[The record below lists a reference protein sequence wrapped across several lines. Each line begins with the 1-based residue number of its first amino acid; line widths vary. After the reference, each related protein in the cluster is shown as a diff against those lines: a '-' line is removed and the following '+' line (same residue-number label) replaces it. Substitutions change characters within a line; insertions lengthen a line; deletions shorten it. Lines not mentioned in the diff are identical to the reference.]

1 MEPHP
6 AKTRPKFDSHFLPA
20 YSPSQGSHAV
30 IPPSVRK
37 SGIAVP
43 VLFGVAVNSFLFR
56 CNQLNRPPPFRAVR
70 RRLSEDGFHCMAKGT
85 FGERLK
91 RERELREVTLDEV
104 SKATRISARF
114 LQALENEDWP
124 KLPGGVFGRGFVR
137 TIARYLGLGEES
149 LLAEYDLARGEGAIS
164 APPKPEER
172 IPSPPKW
179 LPVAAVLVIL
189 LLFAGLIFG
198 GIYAWRKIKARR
210 LAKPQQSSIVQPT
223 PAMATL
229 APAAPAAKISLQ
241 LAVSTSAPTHMR
253 ILADGK
259 AVLDADL
266 LAGQNR
272 RFAASNQFEVSTSD
286 SSAVLLELNGNM
298 IAPLGTPGSSGK
310 IVLSAKDL
318 RQVPG
323 GVSKP

>member
-1 MEPHP
+1 
-6 AKTRPKFDSHFLPA
+6 
-20 YSPSQGSHAV
+20 
-30 IPPSVRK
+30 
-37 SGIAVP
+37 
-43 VLFGVAVNSFLFR
+43 
-56 CNQLNRPPPFRAVR
+56 
-70 RRLSEDGFHCMAKGT
+70 MAKGT

-91 RERELREVTLDEV
+91 RERELREVTLEEV
-104 SKATRISARF
+104 SKSTRISARF
-114 LQALENEDWP
+114 LRALENEDWP

-149 LLAEYDLARGEGAIS
+149 LLAEYDMARGEGTLA

-179 LPVAAVLVIL
+179 IPVAAVVVIL
-189 LLFAGLIFG
+189 LLLAGLIFG
-198 GIYAWRKIKARR
+198 GIYGWRKIKARR
-210 LAKPQQSSIVQPT
+210 LAKQQQSSVAEP
-223 PAMATL
+223 
-229 APAAPAAKISLQ
+229 APARAASPSQPSPSATTLPAAKVSLE

-259 AVLDADL
+259 VVLDADL

-272 RFAASNQFEVSTSD
+272 RFAAANQFVVSASD

-298 IAPLGTPGSSGK
+298 IAPLGAPGSSGK
-310 IVLSAKDL
+310 MVLTAKDL

-323 GVSKP
+323 GVSQP